1 MSTHNEAEHKAVEH
15 KEVEHI
21 VKRRMVNRTD
31 IAEYEAEGWKFVSN
45 KGAQSAL
52 MEKKFKVEAP
62 VVPSKPVEHKKE
74 DGHKDDKHH
83 KA

>member
-1 MSTHNEAEHKAVEH
+1 MSSH

-21 VKRRMVNRTD
+21 IRQRMVNRED

-45 KGAQSAL
+45 KGTQSAL
-52 MEKKFKVEAP
+52 MEKKIKVEAP

-74 DGHKDDKHH
+74 EKPE
-83 KA
+83 A